1 MKAVSGNKA
10 KHAAPRAPLHFLG
23 LACAIGVS
31 TIYFNQP
38 LLPDMARS
46 FGETA
51 GHAGFVAVATQVG
64 YALGLLLFVPLLAGL
79 MVMGDVLRHDALP
92 LIASMVVSLVAV
104 LLTTGGLAHF
114 LLGDGLHE
122 VSGDMVAGDMV
133 AGDVVTGVEAE
144 DAGRDRVERDYGK
157 RGLDD

>member
-1 MKAVSGNKA
+1 LILVGFHAVGVGL
-10 KHAAPRAPLHFLG
+10 HRVGVPLPAGVLGLLLFLG
-23 LACAIGVS
+23 ALVTGVVK
-31 TIYFNQP
+31 
-38 LLPDMARS
+38 LKWVE
-46 FGETA
+46 ETA
-51 GHAGFVAVATQVG
+51 DLMVRHM
-64 YALGLLLFVPLLAGL
+64 LLLFVPLLAGL

-133 AGDVVTGVEAE
+133 AGDMVAGDMVAGDVVTGVEAE